1 MSNQNT
7 PNPDQR
13 AHMVSDALSALSH
26 NFRPVSMTEAELLLQ
41 RAKAIAFEVKKKVKP
56 FIDHDTLIGGNQDV
70 TTLAH
75 VISKAFAEGF
85 ASWSKDE
92 LLYLITLM
100 HTETAVSNLV
110 GDTNVSKIIKPI

>member
-26 NFRPVSMTEAELLLQ
+26 NFRPISMTEAELLLQ
-41 RAKAIAFEVKKKVKP
+41 RAKAVNSAVMKKAKP
-56 FIDHDTLIGGNQDV
+56 LIDHDTLIGGNKDV

-75 VISKAFAEGF
+75 VISKAYAEGF
-85 ASWSKDE
+85 AGWSKDE

-100 HTETAVSNLV
+100 HTETAISNMV
-110 GDTNVSKIIKPI
+110 GDTNVSRIIKPI